1 MLYHTH
7 VRQGLPRRLTKVCG
21 SNQAGPG
28 GRLSTSMDGADLC
41 DAARH
46 LVASRYRTA
55 VEWLEIDFHDRDQV
69 PTRLIIINKSVL

>member
-21 SNQAGPG
+21 SNQAGLG
-28 GRLSTSMDGADLC
+28 GRLSTSMDMADLC

-46 LVASRYRTA
+46 VASRYRTA

-69 PTRLIIINKSVL
+69 LTRVVNKSIQ